1 MRKIIWLLVNNIQV
15 TISVTH
21 QYPWFYVT
29 NEGSGYFNLKKSVK
43 IDSLSPS
50 HVWKLSGFFI
60 FIHNWIQEPD
70 QKAKENFPVVLM
82 RPSWKLFLE
91 WLKQTLRRVQV
102 YLREETLQPAQ
113 VALTKMP
120 RNEAKIYQETDFLTT
135 EGHLLTSSGC
145 FLTLTSSLDIVQVRF
160 TFVAFCLWAIKSPSF
175 ILSQTA

>member
-1 MRKIIWLLVNNIQV
+1 MKGQATDENLTCEFKRKNRFTL
-15 TISVTH
+15 S
-21 QYPWFYVT
+21 
-29 NEGSGYFNLKKSVK
+29 KSCMK
-43 IDSLSPS
+43 TERFLYCL
-50 HVWKLSGFFI
+50 WKAV

-70 QKAKENFPVVLM
+70 QKAKENFPVVSM

-120 RNEAKIYQETDFLTT
+120 RNEAKIYQETYFLLNFLTT